1 MVVFVV
7 NERSIECKD
16 TDTIL
21 MVKKEIIKQLNLSCN
36 YIDITFEIETPMR
49 ILGKFNVEPGK
60 LARPLDRHTLDKFAF
75 KGDIPVTYE
84 EVEGYSPDKRVP
96 ILSGGGRGRGSGR
109 GRGRGRG
116 RGGGIGLS
124 SPYVPSGRSESTFD
138 HDSLQQKM
146 DVEPNYDIHSHDDFP
161 SL

>member
-7 NERSIECKD
+7 NETQIEGKD

-21 MVKKEIIKQLNLSCN
+21 MVKKEIIKQLDLSCK

-49 ILGKFNVEPGK
+49 IIGKFNVEPGK
-60 LARPLDRHTLDKFAF
+60 LARTLDRHTLDKFAF
-75 KGDIPVTYE
+75 KGDISVTYE
-84 EVEGYSPDKRVP
+84 EVEGYDPDKRVP
-96 ILSGGGRGRGSGR
+96 ILSGGGRGRGR
-109 GRGRGRG
+109 GRG
-116 RGGGIGLS
+116 LS
-124 SPYVPSGRSESTFD
+124 SSYVPPGRSESTFD

-146 DVEPNYDIHSHDDFP
+146 DVEPNYDIHSQDDFP

>member
-7 NERSIECKD
+7 NETSIECKE

-21 MVKKEIIKQLNLSCN
+21 MVKKEIIKQLDLSCN

-84 EVEGYSPDKRVP
+84 EVEGYTPDKRVP
-96 ILSGGGRGRGSGR
+96 ILSGGGRGRGSGM
-109 GRGRGRG
+109 GRGRG
-116 RGGGIGLS
+116 LS
-124 SPYVPSGRSESTFD
+124 SSYVPPGRSESTFD

>member
-7 NERSIECKD
+7 NETQIECKD

-96 ILSGGGRGRGSGR
+96 ILSGGGRGRG
-109 GRGRGRG
+109 
-116 RGGGIGLS
+116 LS
-124 SPYVPSGRSESTFD
+124 SSYVPPGRSESTFD